1 MSVSQLSEYIEKRKG
16 ESHMDKK
23 QAVYDALSNQSILYT
38 VMEHPAVYTM
48 AEMDELG
55 ITEKGEVVKNLF
67 VRNAKG
73 KVHYLIILPKDKKAD
88 LKGIA
93 AKLGST
99 ALSFASEQRL
109 EKHLGLTKG
118 SVSPMGVINNAAH
131 DVIVVFDKSLEREDK
146 IGVHPNDNTATLWL
160 RFEDLKR
167 FVESCGNQVQV
178 IDL

>member
-1 MSVSQLSEYIEKRKG
+1 
-16 ESHMDKK
+16 MDKK
-23 QAVYDALSNQSILYT
+23 QAVYDALSSRSIAYT

-48 AEMDELG
+48 EEMEKLK
-55 ITEKGEVVKNLF
+55 ITQEGEVVKNLF

-73 KVHYLIILPKDKKAD
+73 KAHYLIVLPGDKKAD

-109 EKHLGLTKG
+109 EKYLGLTKG
-118 SVSPMGVINNAAH
+118 AVSPMGVLNDAACE
-131 DVIVVFDKSLEREDK
+131 VTVVFDKSLEGKEK

-167 FVESCGNQVQV
+167 FVESCGNQVQ
-178 IDL
+178 LLEL

>member
-1 MSVSQLSEYIEKRKG
+1 
-16 ESHMDKK
+16 MDKK

-93 AKLGST
+93 ANLGST